1 MGIYPSHFG
10 ESYEFQC
17 GTKRG
22 GEGGRWGGGGG
33 QPSLTEYNGVTE
45 NRGSIVYVVLKTPE
59 IDRCGF

>member
-1 MGIYPSHFG
+1 MSSNA
-10 ESYEFQC
+10 EL
-17 GTKRG
+17 RG
-22 GEGGRWGGGGG
+22 GGGGRWGGGG

>member
-1 MGIYPSHFG
+1 MGIYPSHLG

-22 GEGGRWGGGGG
+22 GEGDGGGGG

-59 IDRCGF
+59 IDRCSF

>member
-10 ESYEFQC
+10 ESYAFQC
-17 GTKRG
+17 GTKG
-22 GEGGRWGGGGG
+22 GGGREMGGGG

-45 NRGSIVYVVLKTPE
+45 NRGSIVYLVLKTPE

>member
-1 MGIYPSHFG
+1 MSSNA
-10 ESYEFQC
+10 EL
-17 GTKRG
+17 R
-22 GEGGRWGGGGG
+22 EGGREMGGGGG